1 MRHGLI
7 AGITTFLLLAG
18 TGVSY
23 AAWTAGA
30 SATTT
35 ASAASLSVATSGFD
49 SNAFT
54 FQNHQLAT
62 TGGVTIT
69 NTTITSSSTPATY
82 AMTLGYTGSAALAS
96 ALAVSI
102 WSTSDTS
109 GCASV
114 GSLPPGT
121 ITGSWD
127 TVAATSLPV
136 TGNLVAGASAR
147 FCIRVTSAERG
158 GLASSAGAL
167 SIQPSISA
175 TLTIG
180 NWSRSATATTTQ
192 QTAWIFPAFGP
203 YTTAWYQIRNL
214 GTGNCVDV
222 HAAAGSS
229 GTGVIDYGCK
239 AGNSSAD
246 YNQQWSFTR
255 TSGDY
260 YDLTPRH
267 AQTLRLDVVG
277 GSVTALAAVDVQTND
292 DARSSQEWQLQ
303 KAAANSYQLVNRL
316 SGLCLATNDT
326 SVYTSDV
333 EYAQAVCDGTIGQ
346 RFALVYKD
354 GGLPPLT
361 LGCSQSG
368 SGVSYSLSAAAVDTY
383 QFEATPVPATTWVG
397 IGDAPLGANSFDIA
411 PGALG
416 AADGQYTVRALW
428 LGNEL
433 ATSSVWKTT
442 SGATT
447 TLSCSPPPVLG
458 CAETGNGRNRTVMF
472 SFTPAAPESFR
483 LQVNTSGATWSDM
496 MSGSLFAGSGSVT
509 ITGDPPFD
517 LAVGSY
523 PVRAVAVGGSV
534 IGTSSL
540 VVNATGGYS
549 YLRCS

>member
-7 AGITTFLLLAG
+7 AGIATFLLLAG

-30 SATTT
+30 SATST

-49 SNAFT
+49 SSAFT
-54 FQNHQLAT
+54 FQNHRLGT

-69 NTTITSSSTPATY
+69 NTTVTSSSTPATY
-82 AMTLGYTGSAALAS
+82 AMTLGYSGSAALAS

-121 ITGSWD
+121 ITGSWG
-127 TVAATSLPV
+127 TVAATSSPV
-136 TGNLVAGASAR
+136 TGTLAAGASAR

-180 NWSRSATATTTQ
+180 NWSRSATATTTE

-203 YTTAWYQIRNL
+203 YATAWYQVQNL

-222 HAAAGSS
+222 HGATGST
-229 GTGVIDYGCK
+229 GTGVIDYACK
-239 AGNSSAD
+239 PDNASDG
-246 YNQQWSFTR
+246 YNQQWRFTS

-260 YDLTPRH
+260 YDVTPRH
-267 AQTLRLDVVG
+267 AQDLRLDVVG
-277 GSVTALAAVDVQTND
+277 GSGAALAAVDVQTD
-292 DARSSQEWQLQ
+292 DGARSSQEWQLQ
-303 KAAANSYQLVNRL
+303 KVAANTYQLVNRL
-316 SGLCLATNDT
+316 SGLCLQTNDT
-326 SVYTSDV
+326 SVYSTDV
-333 EYAQAVCDGTIGQ
+333 EYAQAVCDGGVGQ

-354 GGLPPLT
+354 GGLPPLA

-368 SGVSYSLSAAAVDTY
+368 SGVSYSLNAAAVDTY
-383 QFEATPVPATTWVG
+383 QFEAKPVPATTWVG
-397 IGDAPLGANSFDIA
+397 IGEAQLGASSFAVA

-416 AADGQYTVRALW
+416 GVDGQYIVRALW

-447 TLSCSPPPVLG
+447 TLACSPPPVLG
-458 CAETGNGRNRTVMF
+458 CAETGSGRNRTVIF
-472 SFTPAAPESFR
+472 SFTPASPQSFA
-483 LQVNTSGATWSDM
+483 LQVNTSGAVWMDM
-496 MSGSLFAGSGSVT
+496 MGGDQYPGSASVT
-509 ITGDPPFD
+509 ITGYPPFD

-540 VVNATGGYS
+540 VVNATGGFS

>member
-7 AGITTFLLLAG
+7 AGTVTFLLLAG

-30 SATTT
+30 SATST
-35 ASAASLSVATSGFD
+35 AGAASLAVATSGFD

-54 FQNHQLAT
+54 FQNHRLGT

-69 NTTITSSSTPATY
+69 NTTVTSSSTPATY

-96 ALAVSI
+96 AIAVSI

-127 TVAATSLPV
+127 TVAATSSPV
-136 TGNLVAGASAR
+136 TGTLVAGASAR
-147 FCIRVTSAERG
+147 FCIRATSAERG
-158 GLASSAGAL
+158 ELASSAGAL
-167 SIQPSISA
+167 SIEPSISA
-175 TLTIG
+175 TLTID
-180 NWSRSATATTTQ
+180 NWSRSATATTTE

-203 YTTAWYQIRNL
+203 YATAWYQVQNL

-222 HAAAGSS
+222 HGATGST
-229 GTGVIDYGCK
+229 GTGVIDYACK
-239 AGNSSAD
+239 PGNASD
-246 YNQQWSFTR
+246 GYNQQWGFTR

-260 YDLTPRH
+260 YDVTPRH
-267 AQTLRLDVVG
+267 AQDLRLDVVG
-277 GSVTALAAVDVQTND
+277 GSGAALVAVDVQTDD

-303 KAAANSYQLVNRL
+303 KVAVNTYQIVNRL
-316 SGLCLATNDT
+316 SGLCLQTNDT
-326 SVYTSDV
+326 TVYGTDV
-333 EYAQAVCDGTIGQ
+333 EYAQAVCDGGVGQ
-346 RFALVYKD
+346 RFALAYKD
-354 GGLPPLT
+354 GGLPPLA

-368 SGVSYSLSAAAVDTY
+368 SGVSYSLDGAAVDTY
-383 QFEATPVPATTWVG
+383 QFEAKPVSATTWVG
-397 IGDAPLGANSFDIA
+397 IGEAQLGASAFAVA
-411 PGALG
+411 PGAMG
-416 AADGQYTVRALW
+416 GADGQYIVRALW

-447 TLSCSPPPVLG
+447 TLGCSPPPVLG
-458 CAETGNGRNRTVMF
+458 CAETGNGRNRTVIF
-472 SFTPAAPESFR
+472 SFTPASPQTFA
-483 LQVNTSGATWSDM
+483 LQVNTSGDVWMDM
-496 MSGSLFAGSGSVT
+496 MGANLYPGSASVT

-517 LAVGSY
+517 LGVGSY
-523 PVRAVAVGGSV
+523 PVRAIAVGGSV

-540 VVNATGGYS
+540 VVDATGGFN